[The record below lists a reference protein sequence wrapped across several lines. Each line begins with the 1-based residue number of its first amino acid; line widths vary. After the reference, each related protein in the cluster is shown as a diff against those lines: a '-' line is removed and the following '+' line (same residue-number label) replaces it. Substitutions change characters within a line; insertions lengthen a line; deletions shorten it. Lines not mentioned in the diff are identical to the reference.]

1 MNSKL
6 FLLIFYSIISISF
19 QKRILKEEDNNEND
33 QKTFEEEEEEKT
45 SENEIDFSNISSLKI
60 RKENAPH
67 SQVVLPIRR
76 VGTSNSEIGTGPC
89 GGIEKKSANT
99 LTTKGLSINIIWEI
113 LVPENSGNCTVKI
126 SNGLQDIENF
136 KLLEPIEGKL
146 NEDGSFICG
155 REKGFEH
162 KEFKLPED
170 YECDG
175 CTIQWKWST
184 SYGDIYSCSDIIING
199 GNLNK
204 CMGKCLNGGSCFNG
218 ECLCVDGFTGEFCQY
233 DEKSS
238 SKAWLWI
245 LIGIIC
251 LIGLI
256 YLGYKLY
263 PRIKRLCKEGWT
275 KSNIEIVKQP
285 FPEGSGDRMQPEF
298 VSNPDA

>member
-19 QKRILKEEDNNEND
+19 QKRILKEEDNNED
-33 QKTFEEEEEEKT
+33 EQKTCEEEEEEKT
-45 SENEIDFSNISSLKI
+45 SENEIDFSNIPSLKI

-99 LTTKGLSINIIWEI
+99 LTTKGSSINIIWEI

-184 SYGDIYSCSDIIING
+184 LYGDIYSCSDIIING

-238 SKAWLWI
+238 SKTWLWI